1 MEFVKVLEEK
11 LDRKADINM
20 LAMQPGDVLATW
32 SDTSDLKTD
41 FDYQATTS
49 VEEGVG
55 KFVDWYL
62 KYYSLTPAL

>member
-1 MEFVKVLEEK
+1 
-11 LDRKADINM
+11 M
-20 LAMQPGDVLATW
+20 LPIQAGDVLTTW
-32 SDTSDLKTD
+32 SDSSDIKAD

-62 KYYSLTPAL
+62 KYYSLTPAP